1 MYRKW
6 AETKLHVEN
15 NLSIYCYSGN
25 VTIGKLIKCFLK
37 HIDWNLNVL
46 TWKPQQTTF

>member
-1 MYRKW
+1 MVKNVKITLLTY
-6 AETKLHVEN
+6 N
-15 NLSIYCYSGN
+15 SILLEFNVKN